1 MYRISVEMGFSAAH
15 QLVGYEGA
23 CENLHGHNW
32 TVKVEVKTTKLD
44 SLGMGLDFK
53 KLKKLLGG
61 VLEQFDHRMINQVAP
76 FDQFN
81 PTAENMAHFIF
92 DALKSRLPK
101 DVSMS
106 RVKVSESPQCSVIY
120 QEDSAE

>member
-15 QLVGYEGA
+15 QLIGYEGA

-32 TVKVEVKTTKLD
+32 LVKAEVKTNELD

-61 VLEQFDHRMINQVAP
+61 ILEQFDHKMINQTAP

-92 DALKSRLPK
+92 HALKAQLPK
-101 DVSMS
+101 SVSLS
-106 RVKVSESPQCSVIY
+106 SIQVSESPQCTVTY
-120 QEDSAE
+120 QED